1 MTPDIEIES
10 GPKGKRLKIDL
21 EPPEWLLFTIIVLT
35 AFAAYYLSKV
45 DV

>member
-1 MTPDIEIES
+1 MTPDIDINT
-10 GPKGKRLKIDL
+10 GPEGRRIKIDL
-21 EPPEWLLFTIIVLT
+21 DPPEWLLFTIIVLT